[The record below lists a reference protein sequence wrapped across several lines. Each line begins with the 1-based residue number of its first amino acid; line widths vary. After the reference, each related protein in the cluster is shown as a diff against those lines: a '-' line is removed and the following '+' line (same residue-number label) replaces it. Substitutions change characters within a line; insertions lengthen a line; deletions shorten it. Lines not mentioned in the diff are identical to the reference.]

1 MSGVI
6 LKVENLVKDFTLRH
20 NRGGMKHRL
29 AGLINPNYRERVEK
43 LRAVNDVSFSLSKG
57 EALSLVGHNGSGK
70 STLLQLISGIFLPTS
85 GRVTSVGRIAPL
97 IELGVG
103 FHHELTGEENIYL
116 NASLFGMS
124 NRETRARFNEIVE
137 FSGLGDFIDTPVKN
151 YSSGMYMRLG
161 FSVAVHVDPQ
171 LLLADEVLAVGDQA
185 FQDKCY
191 QRIRAMQE
199 DGMALILVTHSH
211 EQGQRFCQRY
221 LHLERGQV
229 IGEGL
234 F

>member
-1 MSGVI
+1 MQ
-6 LKVENLVKDFTLRH
+6 LV
-20 NRGGMKHRL
+20 
-29 AGLINPNYRERVEK
+29 
-43 LRAVNDVSFSLSKG
+43 
-57 EALSLVGHNGSGK
+57 
-70 STLLQLISGIFLPTS
+70 SGILLPTS
-85 GRVTSVGRIAPL
+85 GSVVCNGRIAPL

-103 FHHELTGEENIYL
+103 FHPELTGEENIYL
-116 NASLFGMS
+116 NASLYGLT
-124 NRETRARFNEIVE
+124 NKETRARFNSIAD

-171 LLLADEVLAVGDQA
+171 VLLADEVLAVGDED

-191 QRIRAMQE
+191 QRIREMQ
-199 DGMALILVTHSH
+199 DQGMALILVTHSK

-221 LHLERGQV
+221 LHLEKGCV
-229 IGEGL
+229 IGEGR